1 MRQLALAPRRLQ
13 TCDHDGFNM
22 TEIMRGYFGV
32 GVEGVSKPFNVG
44 NLMRSAHA
52 FGAGFVFTIAAGYG
66 GAGSDT
72 TKTHEHVPFYQFD
85 DVAGLSLPQSC
96 ALVGIELMDEAVE
109 LPSFP
114 HPLNAA
120 YVLGPE
126 RGSLSPALVER
137 CDHIVRIPA
146 RFSINLGVAGAIVLY
161 DRMLALGRFAERP
174 LNPRAKSTPRPP
186 HVFGAPTRRRPKAT

>member
-1 MRQLALAPRRLQ
+1 MS
-13 TCDHDGFNM
+13 D
-22 TEIMRGYFGV
+22 IMRGYFGV

-52 FGAGFVFTIAAGYG
+52 FGAGFVFTIAADYA

-72 TKTHEHVPFYQFD
+72 AKTHEHVPFYRFD
-85 DVAGLSLPQSC
+85 SVEELNLPNSC
-96 ALVGIELMDEAVE
+96 ALVGIELMDEAVD
-109 LPSFP
+109 LPIFP

-126 RGSLSPALVER
+126 RGSLSPALIER
-137 CDHIVRIPA
+137 CDHVVRIPA

-161 DRMLALGRFAERP
+161 DRMLALGRFGERP
-174 LNPRAKSTPRPP
+174 LNPRASALPRPN
-186 HVFGAPTRRRPKAT
+186 HVYGAPTRRRRKPV

>member
-1 MRQLALAPRRLQ
+1 MRQLALAPRCLQ
-13 TCDHDGFNM
+13 AYGHGRVKM
-22 TEIMRGYFGV
+22 TDIMRGYFGV
-32 GVEGVSKPFNVG
+32 GVEGVSKPFNIG

-52 FGAGFVFTIAAGYG
+52 FGAGFVFTIAAEYA

-72 TKTHEHVPFYQFD
+72 AKTHEHVPFYQFD
-85 DVAGLSLPQSC
+85 SVAGLTLPKGC

-126 RGSLSPALVER
+126 RGLEMAESWPDVEALLFSEDGGQLQSWATSGVQAPPSCTQVLCMRNGVLQVVDQPA
-137 CDHIVRIPA
+137 
-146 RFSINLGVAGAIVLY
+146 
-161 DRMLALGRFAERP
+161 
-174 LNPRAKSTPRPP
+174 PRHR
-186 HVFGAPTRRRPKAT
+186 

>member
-1 MRQLALAPRRLQ
+1 
-13 TCDHDGFNM
+13 M
-22 TEIMRGYFGV
+22 TDIMRGYFGV

-52 FGAGFVFTIAAGYG
+52 FGAGFVFTIAAEYT

-72 TKTHEHVPFYQFD
+72 AKTPEHVPFYRFD
-85 DVAGLSLPQSC
+85 SVGELNLPEGC
-96 ALVGIELMDEAVE
+96 VLVGIELMDEAVD

-126 RGSLSPALVER
+126 RGALSPALIER
-137 CDHIVRIPA
+137 CDHVVRIPA

-161 DRMLALGRFAERP
+161 DRMLALGRFDERP
-174 LNPRAKSTPRPP
+174 LNPRAASKPRAP
-186 HVFGAPTRRRPKAT
+186 HIYGAPTRRRPKQA

>member
-1 MRQLALAPRRLQ
+1 MRQLALAPRCLQ
-13 TCDHDGFNM
+13 AYGHGRVKM
-22 TEIMRGYFGV
+22 TDIMRGYFGV
-32 GVEGVSKPFNVG
+32 GVEGVSKPFNIG

-52 FGAGFVFTIAAGYG
+52 FGAGFVFTIAAEYA

-72 TKTHEHVPFYQFD
+72 AKTHEHVPFYQFD
-85 DVAGLSLPQSC
+85 SVAGLTLPKGC

-126 RGSLSPALVER
+126 RGSLSPALIER

-161 DRMLALGRFAERP
+161 DRMLALGRFGDRP
-174 LNPRAKSTPRPP
+174 LNPRATSAPRPA
-186 HVFGAPTRRRPKAT
+186 HVYGAPTRRRPKPL

>member
-1 MRQLALAPRRLQ
+1 
-13 TCDHDGFNM
+13 M
-22 TEIMRGYFGV
+22 TDIMRGYFGV

-52 FGAGFVFTIAAGYG
+52 FGARFIFTIAAEYS

-72 TKTHEHVPFYQFD
+72 AKTHEHLPFYQFD
-85 DVAGLSLPQSC
+85 SVAELNLPGGC
-96 ALVGIELMDEAVE
+96 ALVGVELMDKAVD
-109 LPSFP
+109 LPAFP

-126 RGSLSPALVER
+126 RGALSSALIGR
-137 CDHIVRIPA
+137 CDHVVRIPA

-161 DRMLALGRFAERP
+161 DRMLALGRFGERP
-174 LNPRAKSTPRPP
+174 LNPRAQSAPRPT
-186 HVFGAPTRRRPKAT
+186 HVYGAPIRRRPKPL

>member
-1 MRQLALAPRRLQ
+1 MS
-13 TCDHDGFNM
+13 D
-22 TEIMRGYFGV
+22 IMRGYFGV
-32 GVEGVSKPFNVG
+32 GIEGVSKPFNVG

-52 FGAGFVFTIAAGYG
+52 FGADFLFTIAAEYA

-72 TKTHEHVPFYQFD
+72 AKTPEHVPFYQFAT
-85 DVAGLSLPQSC
+85 VEEMMLPEGC

-126 RGSLSPALVER
+126 RGSLSPGLVAR
-137 CDHIVRIPA
+137 CDHLVRIPA
-146 RFSINLGVAGAIVLY
+146 RFSINLGVAGAIVMY
-161 DRMLALGRFAERP
+161 DRMLTLGRFGERP
-174 LNPRAKSTPRPP
+174 VNPRAEPASRPL
-186 HVFGAPTRRRPKAT
+186 HVFGEPTRRRPKSR

>member
-1 MRQLALAPRRLQ
+1 
-13 TCDHDGFNM
+13 M
-22 TEIMRGYFGV
+22 TDIMRGYFGV

-44 NLMRSAHA
+44 NLMRTAHA
-52 FGAGFVFTIAAGYG
+52 FGAGFVFTIAAEYS

-72 TKTHEHVPFYQFD
+72 AKTPEHVPFYRFD
-85 DVAGLSLPQSC
+85 GVGALNLPQSC
-96 ALVGIELMDEAVE
+96 ALVGIELMDEAID

-126 RGSLSPALVER
+126 RGSLSPALIER
-137 CDHIVRIPA
+137 CDHVVRIPA

-161 DRMLALGRFAERP
+161 DRMLALGRFTERP
-174 LNPRAKSTPRPP
+174 LNPRVASKPRPP
-186 HVFGAPTRRRPKAT
+186 HFYGAPTRRRPKPA